1 MTTVL
6 DDVKA
11 NEQAFEQLR
20 PKLEEKHFG
29 QWVVIAKGQLVAVA
43 ATREEALRAAN
54 GQTTDAVSRLIRKV
68 GDELPRKVTKL

>member
-1 MTTVL
+1 MSTIL

-20 PKLEEKHFG
+20 PALEEKHMG
-29 QWVVIAKGQLVAVA
+29 QWVVIANGQLVAVA
-43 ATREEALRAAN
+43 ATREEALGTADGGNSR
-54 GQTTDAVSRLIRKV
+54 AVSRLIRKV

>member
-1 MTTVL
+1 MSTIL

-20 PKLEEKHFG
+20 PELEEKHMG
-29 QWVVIAKGQLVAVA
+29 QWVVIANGQLVSVA
-43 ATREEALRAAN
+43 ATREEALGAAD
-54 GQTTDAVSRLIRKV
+54 GGISRAVSRLIRKV